1 MNNEETKNEN
11 PNINP
16 LLKDATALAERM
28 EKASASAKQEA
39 DRLEQLQSQHLLSGT
54 AGIRPNIEL
63 VKPTAKDYSQSIMKG
78 KIPNV

>member
-1 MNNEETKNEN
+1 MSDEIKKEDT
-11 PNINP
+11 PQLNP
-16 LLKDATALAERM
+16 LLRDATALAERI
-28 EKASASAKQEA
+28 EKGTATAKTEA
-39 DRLEQLQSQHLLSGT
+39 DRLEQLQAQHLLSGT